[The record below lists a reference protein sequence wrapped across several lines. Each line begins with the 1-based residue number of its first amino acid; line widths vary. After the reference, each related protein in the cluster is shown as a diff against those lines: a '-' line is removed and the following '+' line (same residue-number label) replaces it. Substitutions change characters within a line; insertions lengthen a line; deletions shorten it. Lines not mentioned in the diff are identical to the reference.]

1 MSDDYGTP
9 SFRKSKKEKKLKRR
23 FRVYKKGGQHRG
35 IEFTKEDN

>member
-35 IEFTKEDN
+35 QELNRES

>member
-23 FRVYKKGGQHRG
+23 FRVYKKGW
-35 IEFTKEDN
+35 TA

>member
-35 IEFTKEDN
+35 QELNREN